1 MNTSNGNCVSDV
13 TSSVTDDLK
22 SARAIGFPGRFKA
35 RIIKPK
41 KGVRMLFDGD
51 IFKILS
57 FAVRVIRIIFEIF
70 GDQKD
75 KEMVTKSKERSVNK
89 SEDEPC

>member
-1 MNTSNGNCVSDV
+1 MSPGKFDLDV
-13 TSSVTDDLK
+13 TSSVTPELE
-22 SARAIGFPGRFKA
+22 AAVPIGWLEVIEHSVIR
-35 RIIKPK
+35 PK

-70 GDQKD
+70 GDEKD
-75 KEMVTKSKERSVNK
+75 KEMVTKSKERSVNH
-89 SEDEPC
+89 SPDEPC

>member
-1 MNTSNGNCVSDV
+1 MLRGRLERDV
-13 TSSVTDDLK
+13 TSSVRDELE
-22 SARAIGFPGRFKA
+22 SAAPVGYLEVIEHGVIR
-35 RIIKPK
+35 PK

-70 GDQKD
+70 GDEKD
-75 KEMVTKSKERSVNK
+75 KEMVAKSKERSVNH